1 MDPDTHKIQTFQTM
15 HFTRTLRATTGL
27 LASVLLLLATACSNN
42 DDNATNPGNGGNDDN
57 PPVETVEPVTLTID
71 FAQGPGIA
79 TPALPASSDEAVNG
93 RHEYTIAGYT
103 LAVYADPEFGGKI
116 FWNDQ
121 TQYYDAPEPNKAL
134 YFFSKEGAYV
144 EFPAIEGLALTQIEY
159 VSMAGAGATPDFDL
173 TDTEGQSLDHALDF
187 ADDGL
192 GMTFTPLTPAKNTA
206 CRITILNHKNA
217 QVARLTLRY
226 TVPE

>member
-1 MDPDTHKIQTFQTM
+1 MQ
-15 HFTRTLRATTGL
+15 FTRTLRAATGL
-27 LASVLLLLATACSNN
+27 LATALLLLATACSNN
-42 DDNATNPGNGGNDDN
+42 DDNGNNSGNGGNGN
-57 PPVETVEPVTLTID
+57 NQPVEPVEPVTLTID
-71 FAQGPGIA
+71 FAEGPEIT

-93 RHEYTIAGYT
+93 RHEYTVAGYT

-134 YFFSKEGAYV
+134 YFSKEGAYV

-159 VSMAGAGATPDFDL
+159 VSMAGAGATPDFNL
-173 TDTEGQSLDHALDF
+173 TDTEGQSLDHAVDF